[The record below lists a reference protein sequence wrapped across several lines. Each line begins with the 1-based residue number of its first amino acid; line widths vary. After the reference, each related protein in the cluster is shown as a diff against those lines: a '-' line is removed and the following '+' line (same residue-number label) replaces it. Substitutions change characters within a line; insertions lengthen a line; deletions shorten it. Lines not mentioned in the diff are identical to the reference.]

1 MAALDPTFLDR
12 LRRRDAEALR
22 LSVEQ
27 NARPLYR
34 AARGMGFS
42 HPEAEDLVQDV
53 FATFFETLDRFEG
66 RSEVRT
72 WLFGILHRK
81 SLERHRQLAREDQH
95 DTIDAV
101 FEAYFDARGNWIR
114 PPLELDRLAASSE
127 AGDAIRACLDD
138 LPPLQRQVFVLRE
151 IEQRDAGE
159 VCNILGKTITHVG
172 VLFHRARAR
181 LRHCLEAR
189 GWGDK
194 R

>member
-1 MAALDPTFLDR
+1 MATLDPKFLDR

-42 HPEAEDLVQDV
+42 HPEAEDLVQAV
-53 FATFFETLDRFEG
+53 FATFLETLDRFEG

-95 DTIDAV
+95 DTIEDV
-101 FEAYFDARGNWIR
+101 FESCFDARGNWIH
-114 PPLELDRLAASSE
+114 PPLEVDRLAASSE
-127 AGDAIRACLDD
+127 ARDAIQACLDH

-151 IEQRDAGE
+151 IEQREAKE
-159 VCNILGKTITHVG
+159 VCNILGRTITHVG

-181 LRHCLEAR
+181 LRHCLETR
-189 GWGDK
+189 GWGD
-194 R
+194 RR